1 MNFEDL
7 QGETMEHAMEMIFV
21 IRSDGRISYANPL
34 ARRTLLFGVD
44 ILMRNVDEIFPKVF
58 RVENGSIVLEDPS
71 EMIEVMA
78 YRKNKT
84 CFPVRFKA
92 HPLTNDTGAYL
103 CFAYDESVN
112 AMLTAELKRDEER
125 SQSADIAKNEFFATF
140 THELRTPVNGILGNA
155 RELMEMD
162 LPMEAEG
169 RLALI
174 ERECREMNALIDQ
187 ILDFAKAKAGKIVLE
202 ERVFDFRNLLEGLWT
217 LHHPKMTEKGL
228 RFYLYISPEVPRMI
242 MGDELRIEQILNN
255 LLSNA
260 VKFTTTGSI
269 TLEVFRTAQTKD
281 RIELF
286 VMVMDTGAGIS
297 EENLETLFER
307 YEQEDASVSRNYG
320 GTGLGLAIT
329 RQLVEL
335 MGGRI
340 SVDSEK
346 GKGSAFHFNLWLRR
360 PEQEGDVPELPESA
374 LRTPEEAMQRW
385 TEMLHEEKDTYHQPE
400 TVENIEK
407 ALRKLE
413 LCVTMDN
420 WEKAE
425 LFADMLREYTDRAP
439 QEVRSKALRLKMN
452 VQKGDAEKWKQSFD
466 AFEKAFRED
475 DAWKK
480 GEA

>member
-1 MNFEDL
+1 
-7 QGETMEHAMEMIFV
+7 
-21 IRSDGRISYANPL
+21 
-34 ARRTLLFGVD
+34 
-44 ILMRNVDEIFPKVF
+44 
-58 RVENGSIVLEDPS
+58 
-71 EMIEVMA
+71 
-78 YRKNKT
+78 
-84 CFPVRFKA
+84 
-92 HPLTNDTGAYL
+92 
-103 CFAYDESVN
+103 
-112 AMLTAELKRDEER
+112 
-125 SQSADIAKNEFFATF
+125 
-140 THELRTPVNGILGNA
+140 
-155 RELMEMD
+155 
-162 LPMEAEG
+162 
-169 RLALI
+169 
-174 ERECREMNALIDQ
+174 
-187 ILDFAKAKAGKIVLE
+187 
-202 ERVFDFRNLLEGLWT
+202 
-217 LHHPKMTEKGL
+217 
-228 RFYLYISPEVPRMI
+228 
-242 MGDELRIEQILNN
+242 
-255 LLSNA
+255 
-260 VKFTTTGSI
+260 
-269 TLEVFRTAQTKD
+269 
-281 RIELF
+281 
-286 VMVMDTGAGIS
+286 MVMDTGAGIS

>member
-58 RVENGSIVLEDPS
+58 RVEKGKYQIK
-71 EMIEVMA
+71 I
-78 YRKNKT
+78 YKT

-269 TLEVFRTAQTKD
+269 GLPDGADQGQD
-281 RIELF
+281 R
-286 VMVMDTGAGIS
+286 VVCHGHG
-297 EENLETLFER
+297 
-307 YEQEDASVSRNYG
+307 YG
-320 GTGLGLAIT
+320 RGDF
-329 RQLVEL
+329 
-335 MGGRI
+335 GG
-340 SVDSEK
+340 K
-346 GKGSAFHFNLWLRR
+346 
-360 PEQEGDVPELPESA
+360 PGDPV
-374 LRTPEEAMQRW
+374 
-385 TEMLHEEKDTYHQPE
+385 
-400 TVENIEK
+400 
-407 ALRKLE
+407 
-413 LCVTMDN
+413 
-420 WEKAE
+420 
-425 LFADMLREYTDRAP
+425 
-439 QEVRSKALRLKMN
+439 
-452 VQKGDAEKWKQSFD
+452 
-466 AFEKAFRED
+466 
-475 DAWKK
+475 
-480 GEA
+480 